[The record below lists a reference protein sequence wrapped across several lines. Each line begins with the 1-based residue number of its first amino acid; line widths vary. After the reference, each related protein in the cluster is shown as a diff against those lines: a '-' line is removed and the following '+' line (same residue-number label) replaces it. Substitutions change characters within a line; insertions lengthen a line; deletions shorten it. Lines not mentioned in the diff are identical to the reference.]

1 MISVEQA
8 SALVPD
14 LRKLT
19 PDQFAWVITLVEA
32 MTLPVQTYS
41 NPSSDL
47 FKDDRIMGLFFLYLV
62 THHTLSVQAF
72 KQEKFEY
79 APERI
84 MRAAGRT
91 AAPAGSRT
99 NPGHDI
105 TVDGVNWSLK
115 TAADKAIRPDPI
127 QLTKWIE
134 LGKGHWTNKV
144 SDLKLLCKR
153 FLDHLQGYDRIFVL
167 RYLTPGAV
175 TEHEYE
181 IIEIPK
187 VILLRAEKG
196 TFALST
202 RSKQTTSVPGTC
214 SVSDASGVMYE
225 LYFDGGSERKLKLQ
239 KLRRSLCVHHAT
251 WKFQTPTPKEELSA
265 GE

>member
-1 MISVEQA
+1 MIPIEQA
-8 SALVPD
+8 TALVPD

-19 PDQFAWVITLVEA
+19 PDQFSWVKTLVEA
-32 MTLPVQTYS
+32 MTLPVQTYR

-47 FKDDRIMGLFFLYLV
+47 FTDDKTMGLFFLYLV

-79 APERI
+79 ALERI
-84 MRAAGRT
+84 MRAIGRT
-91 AAPAGSRT
+91 ATLPGSRT
-99 NPGHDI
+99 NPGHDL
-105 TVDGVNWSLK
+105 TVDGVGWSLK
-115 TAADKAIRPDPI
+115 TAADKAIRSDPI
-127 QLTKWIE
+127 HLTKWME
-134 LGKGHWTNKV
+134 LGKGQWTNKV

-153 FLDHLQGYDRIFVL
+153 FLSHLAGYDRIFVL

-187 VILLRAEKG
+187 AVLLHADKG
-196 TFALST
+196 VFQLSS
-202 RSKQTTSVPGTC
+202 RSRQTTSVPGTC

-239 KLRRSLCVHHAT
+239 KLRRNVCVHHAT
-251 WKFQTPTPKEELSA
+251 WKFQTPAPKEELSA